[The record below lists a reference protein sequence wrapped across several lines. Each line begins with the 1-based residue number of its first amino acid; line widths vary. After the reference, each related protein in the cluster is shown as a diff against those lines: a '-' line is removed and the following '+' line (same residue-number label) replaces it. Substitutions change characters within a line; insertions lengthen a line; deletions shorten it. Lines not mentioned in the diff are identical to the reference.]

1 MDIFCLGHCHR
12 LEFGMISKII
22 SMKVLH
28 LMELDLSEEYI
39 LNLKC
44 PQQFILATI
53 ADLSELAVLDEPNAY
68 NALDLSSN
76 ASLFIVFCLFRKQ

>member
-1 MDIFCLGHCHR
+1 
-12 LEFGMISKII
+12 
-22 SMKVLH
+22 MKVLH

-53 ADLSELAVLDEPNAY
+53 ADLSELAVLDEPNAPMHWTLAQMPVY
-68 NALDLSSN
+68 LLFSAFSGSN
-76 ASLFIVFCLFRKQ
+76 KIL